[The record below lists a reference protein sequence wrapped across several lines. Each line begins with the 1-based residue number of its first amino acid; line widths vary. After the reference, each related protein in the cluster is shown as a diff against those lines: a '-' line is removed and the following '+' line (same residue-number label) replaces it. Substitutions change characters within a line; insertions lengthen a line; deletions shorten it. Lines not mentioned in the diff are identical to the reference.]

1 MSLAATLQ
9 RCSDQNCKPKQCLRK
24 HYMCIQT
31 HTYIHVLLYMQRV
44 RRPLAWVKPAANK
57 RHTGHSTH
65 HIGINTP
72 IAQAWDWMRRFL
84 HALQ

>member
-1 MSLAATLQ
+1 MIPTWG
-9 RCSDQNCKPKQCLRK
+9 
-24 HYMCIQT
+24 
-31 HTYIHVLLYMQRV
+31 QRV

-72 IAQAWDWMRRFL
+72 IAQAWDWVRRFL